1 MDPRIFHYIS
11 FALHFICIT
20 LHLHLKIMPCQ
31 HEMHDTSR
39 FKCHALHL
47 HSLELCQMDPRIF
60 HYISFALHFICITL
74 HLHLKIMP
82 RQHEMHDTSRFKCH
96 ALHLH
101 SLELCQMD
109 PRIFHYI
116 SFALHFI
123 CITLHLHL
131 KIMPRQHEMH
141 DTSRFKCHA
150 LHLHF
155 MK

>member
-1 MDPRIFHYIS
+1 MMKNEHVTCHLTSKVDPHKPQKWI
-11 FALHFICIT
+11 A
-20 LHLHLKIMPCQ
+20 
-31 HEMHDTSR
+31 
-39 FKCHALHL
+39 
-47 HSLELCQMDPRIF
+47 
-60 HYISFALHFICITL
+60 
-74 HLHLKIMP
+74 
-82 RQHEMHDTSRFKCH
+82 
-96 ALHLH
+96 
-101 SLELCQMD
+101 